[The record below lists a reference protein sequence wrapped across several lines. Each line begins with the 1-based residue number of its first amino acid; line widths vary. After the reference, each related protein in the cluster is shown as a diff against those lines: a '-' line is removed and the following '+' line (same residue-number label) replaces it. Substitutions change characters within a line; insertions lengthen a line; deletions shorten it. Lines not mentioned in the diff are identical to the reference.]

1 MFYNVHKDFMQAGP
15 IYGHEEFLGLT
26 DQQAK
31 AKYHEMLATAYTYND
46 PWTHV
51 YITRDDGVMIF
62 GEVVDRRSP
71 VQEE

>member
-15 IYGHEEFLGLT
+15 TYGHEEFLGLT
-26 DQQAK
+26 EQQAK
-31 AKYHEMLATAYTYND
+31 AKYHEMLSTAYTYAD

-51 YITRDDGVMIF
+51 YITRDDGVMTF

-71 VQEE
+71 AQEE

>member
-1 MFYNVHKDFMQAGP
+1 MFYNVHKDFMQGA

-31 AKYHEMLATAYTYND
+31 AKYHEMLATVYLYND

-51 YITRDDGVMIF
+51 YITRDDGVMTA
-62 GEVVDRRSP
+62 GEVVDRRTP
-71 VQEE
+71 AQEE